1 MGKISYNLI
10 LILIVVHCRRS
21 IEQCTNNGGIFN
33 TVLSLD
39 NSVLQLPD
47 KKYSISTI
55 SPIVIQVRKDFDE
68 RINH

>member
-10 LILIVVHCRRS
+10 LILIFVQFRS
-21 IEQCTNNGGIFN
+21 SVELCTNNGGIFN

-39 NSVLQLPD
+39 DSVLLLPD

-55 SPIVIQVRKDFDE
+55 PPIVIQVRKDLE
-68 RINH
+68 